1 MKPRFKI
8 FTAVLK
14 SWEKVFTE
22 AANFAA
28 QLPTDRVISISHSAD
43 NGEGVVVVW
52 FWATDE
58 EAKTWM
64 KD

>member
-1 MKPRFKI
+1 MSVYFKQ

-14 SWEKVFTE
+14 SWEKVFGE
-22 AANFAA
+22 AATFSSR
-28 QLPTDRVISISHSAD
+28 LPTDRVISISHSAD

-52 FWATDE
+52 FWATEE
-58 EAKTWM
+58 EAKVWL